1 MSQAMQVLA
10 PVVQAVPATGQ
21 VGGGAESPD
30 SGQSFQSVLADQI
43 APGESPV
50 RDTGSL
56 ECTEPA
62 PAPDVMTDTNTPLTV
77 DIATS
82 GNPLPPL
89 LPPVALDLAAGL
101 GTASATAVKALTD
114 ETRAPVAADAQ
125 PPLADGLAE
134 ALAAA
139 MTIVPVSI
147 QPPVE
152 LAADVQVAGALASS
166 LQPPVES
173 NLAASIVAA
182 DTPAPGA
189 ANILAAEA
197 AASSLG
203 RTVVSNSATRVAAAA
218 TPAIPAAN
226 AAVAAAAASSI
237 VSNSATR
244 VAAAAT
250 PAIPAANAAVAEAA
264 AVSMKTAGMEVSPEV
279 LRAALKE
286 ITPSADTRSAPTSPQ
301 APLGLVSANSFAN
314 AFVSAQSTATPT
326 GSATIPVPF
335 GQPGWGQAFNNQV
348 VWAVNQGMP
357 AAQLHL
363 SPPDLGPM
371 SVRISMEQDQASMTF
386 NSPHAMVREAIEAAL
401 PRLRDMLDSQG
412 ITLVNVNVSQH
423 GSAHTQREPGA
434 WRNEADGAAG
444 TASVSGPGNDSGVAG
459 TRVAVGLLDVFV

>member
-203 RTVVSNSATRVAAAA
+203 RTV
-218 TPAIPAAN
+218 
-226 AAVAAAAASSI
+226 